1 MKNRINNGYL
11 HNFLNF
17 SFLCLFFLQSL
28 QLLAIIKQLQ
38 IEDQYDAIIYILSAI
53 NTYLKNI
60 FTSNDREI
68 VNTKILSDPE
78 LTKGHVNDVLDV
90 IKGEEKVGQSVT
102 TGIEVV
108 VAKTETTTTT
118 NISTVKKFNQLVQFP
133 YYIHGNDNVKVL
145 YKISNRYVDTL
156 FNVNNFSYKDW
167 IKWTAGINQV
177 NKLKNKLKARVIV
190 RKTIVPRP
198 IKRSAS
204 LPAAS
209 KTPKKTTVRSLS
221 ISVRPEKDVY
231 ASDAG
236 SSDFETSGKLIDSVD
251 YDELILNPE
260 LERKLLQ
267 VSSSTNNSLLSASAK
282 QRRLSKDDPKKIIV
296 LENRVI
302 MEAENLKVFMD
313 NDELDDDED
322 DDEPKAGTNSDSTPA
337 KKPPKKRKTHP
348 CLFCK
353 KRLVHFF

>member
-1 MKNRINNGYL
+1 MEWNIKFMI
-11 HNFLNF
+11 
-17 SFLCLFFLQSL
+17 FLQSL

-53 NTYLKNI
+53 NTYLKSI

-68 VNTKILSDPE
+68 VKTKILSDPE

-102 TGIEVV
+102 TAI
-108 VAKTETTTTT
+108 T
-118 NISTVKKFNQLVQFP
+118 TVKKFNQLVQFP
-133 YYIHGNDNVKVL
+133 YYIRGNDNIKVL
-145 YKISNRYVDTL
+145 YKIRNRYVDT
-156 FNVNNFSYKDW
+156 FDVNNFSYQDW

-177 NKLKNKLKARVIV
+177 NKLKSKLKARVVV

-204 LPAAS
+204 LPAAN
-209 KTPKKTTVRSLS
+209 KQQPKKTTVRSLS
-221 ISVRPEKDVY
+221 TSVRPTKDY
-231 ASDAG
+231 NSDAYDG
-236 SSDFETSGKLIDSVD
+236 SSDFEANNKLIETVD

-260 LERKLLQ
+260 LEEKLLQ
-267 VSSSTNNSLLSASAK
+267 VGANKRPGSPS

-302 MEAENLKVFMD
+302 MEAENSKVLE
-313 NDELDDDED
+313 NEEPEDDEE
-322 DDEPKAGTNSDSTPA
+322 DDEPKPATNSESTPP
-337 KKPPKKRKTHP
+337 KKPAKKRKTHP

-353 KRLVHFF
+353 KR